1 MMANKR
7 KRRTGRRQRGA
18 SLEDQL
24 TERFYKIPFR
34 QLRNPIAPVEILDAG
49 QIEKLHQASIHI
61 LQDIG
66 LDFFDDEALDLWRR
80 AGARV
85 DRSSRH
91 VWLDGEMVL
100 ELVAKAPSSFTWRA
114 RNPQKD
120 MHVGE
125 NSINFLPAGGMV
137 YANDLNKG
145 RRLGTAEDYA
155 NLLKLIQSSNA
166 LHGTGVALV
175 ELNDVPVSIRHLRRM
190 FMTLTLCDKPT
201 TAYAHG
207 RIIPADIIHM
217 VRIAFGEETGD
228 GPAPPVVGAII
239 NVNSP
244 LRYDER
250 MLGGLITYARAGQV
264 TIITPFILAG
274 AMSPITI
281 AAALAQ
287 QNAEVLAGVALTQL
301 IRPGAPVVYG
311 GFSTNADM
319 RSGSPSFGT
328 PESAWVHLAS
338 TQLARRY
345 NLPSRGN
352 GGLTNANLNDVQSA
366 QESLWTLW
374 PAVMGHT
381 NYIMHAAGWL
391 EAGLAFSFE
400 KFIIDIENLASFQH
414 FLGGFSIDEGT
425 LALEAMAEV
434 GPGGHHF
441 GTSHTQAR
449 YNREFHEPILSSRLP
464 WDQWQAAGSPDAVQ
478 QAHNLWQALVR
489 NYQPPPMDPG
499 VKEALED
506 FAGRRERELEGVDLY
521 Y

>member
-1 MMANKR
+1 MANRR
-7 KRRTGRRQRGA
+7 KRRKGRQQRAG
-18 SLEDQL
+18 LENQL
-24 TERFYKIPFR
+24 VERFKKIPFR
-34 QLRNPIAPVEILDAG
+34 QLRNPITPVEILDAG
-49 QIEKLHQASIHI
+49 QIEELHQASLHI
-61 LQDIG
+61 LQEIG
-66 LDFFDDEALDLWRR
+66 LEFFDDEALDLWER

-85 DRSSRH
+85 DRSARH
-91 VWLDGEMVL
+91 CWLDGDMVL
-100 ELVAKAPSSFTWRA
+100 ELAAKAPSSFTWRA

-120 MHVGE
+120 MHVGG

-137 YANDLNKG
+137 YANDIEKG

-155 NLLKLIQSSNA
+155 NLLKLIQSTNV
-166 LHGTGVALV
+166 LHATGVALV
-175 ELNDVPVSIRHLRRM
+175 EMNDVPVSVRHLRRM
-190 FMTLTLCDKPT
+190 FLTLSLCDKPT
-201 TAYAHG
+201 IAYAHG
-207 RIIPADIIHM
+207 RIIPTDVLHM
-217 VRIAFGEETGD
+217 IRIVFGEEYGKE
-228 GPAPPVVGAII
+228 PASPIIGGII

-250 MLGGLITYARAGQV
+250 MLGGLITYARVRQV

-301 IRPGAPVVYG
+301 ISPGAPVVYG

-328 PESAWVHLAS
+328 PESAWVHLVS

-352 GGLTNANLNDVQSA
+352 GGLTNANQNGVQSA
-366 QESLWTLW
+366 QEALWTLW

-391 EAGLAFSFE
+391 EAGLTVSFE

-414 FLGGFSIDEGT
+414 FLGGFSIDEEN

-464 WDQWQAAGSPDAVQ
+464 WDQWQAAGSPDVVQ
-478 QAHNLWQALVR
+478 QAHKLWKAIVR
-489 NYQPPPMDPG
+489 NYQPPPMDPA
-499 VKEALED
+499 VKDALED
-506 FAGRRERELEGVDLY
+506 FVARRGRELEGVDLY

>member
-7 KRRTGRRQRGA
+7 KRRTGRRQRRA

-24 TERFYKIPFR
+24 VERFNKIPFR
-34 QLRNPIAPVEILDAG
+34 QLRNPIAPVEILDAD
-49 QIEKLHQASIHI
+49 QIEELHQASLRI
-61 LQDIG
+61 LQEIG
-66 LDFFDDEALDLWRR
+66 LEFFDDEALDLWRQ

-91 VWLDGEMVL
+91 AWLDGDMVL
-100 ELVAKAPSSFTWRA
+100 ELVAKAPPSFTWLA
-114 RNPQKD
+114 RNPQRN
-120 MHVGE
+120 MHVGD
-125 NSINFLPAGGMV
+125 NNINFLSAGGMV
-137 YANDLNKG
+137 YANDLDKG
-145 RRLGTAEDYA
+145 RRLSTAADYA

-190 FMTLTLCDKPT
+190 LMTLTLCDKPT
-201 TAYAHG
+201 IAFAHG
-207 RIIPADIIHM
+207 RIMPADVLDM
-217 VRIAFGEETGD
+217 VRIVFGDETLEEL
-228 GPAPPVVGAII
+228 PSPVVGGII

-264 TIITPFILAG
+264 TIVTPFILAG

-301 IRPGAPVVYG
+301 IRPGAPAVYG

-381 NYIMHAAGWL
+381 NYIMHAAGWM
-391 EAGLAFSFE
+391 EAGLAVSFE

-414 FLGGFSIDEGT
+414 FLGGFSIDEGS

-464 WDQWQAAGSPDAVQ
+464 WDQWLAAGSPDAVQ
-478 QAHNLWQALVR
+478 QAHKLWQALIH
-489 NYQPPPMDPG
+489 NYQPPPMDPA

-506 FAGRRERELEGVDLY
+506 FVGRREQELEGVDLY